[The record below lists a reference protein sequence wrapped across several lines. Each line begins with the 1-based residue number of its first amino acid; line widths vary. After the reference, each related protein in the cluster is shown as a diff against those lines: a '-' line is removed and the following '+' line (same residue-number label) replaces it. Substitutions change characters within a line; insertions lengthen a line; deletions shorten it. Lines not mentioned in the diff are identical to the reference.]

1 MKLRIIFIF
10 MCCVFILKSQ
20 ELYNKDSLGNQI
32 FSLENST
39 SKVDKMLD
47 LLSNNKISINN
58 EDALEI
64 ATYALKVSKDVN
76 YRKGEIRSLEKLGSV
91 YYRLNN
97 FIKSTSYFKESLA
110 ISKKINYQAGIATNY
125 RHLGTLKHEKGFF
138 KEGLVL
144 LRKALQI
151 HISNKDSLKITSCYN
166 RISVFYR
173 ESLDLDSALIYS
185 SIALGLANQFND
197 TSLMSSC
204 FRNRATIYLLSE
216 DFKQSEEYFKKT
228 LKLQEISSSEREFI
242 FTKIKYSTLLIKTK
256 KHKEALHYLTTAL
269 ESTKRIKYL
278 KLLPVI
284 YENISLAQYADGQYK
299 NAFDSYNKFY
309 SIQKKLLYERENSK
323 NILSDRIKLEN
334 QINQKEIDFEKLRVK
349 NIQKLTIIFIL
360 IILSFISFF
369 MFSILKKRRISEILY
384 HQKHQAAKEII
395 DQYEKID
402 NWIAKELH
410 DDIGGSVSA
419 IRLKLS
425 KTEEEVRKTFD
436 QHMKKGGK
444 EVEVDIDRYIML
456 NKSLRHEIE
465 NLSEVHNNIR
475 NLSHNLVPVSFED
488 QVFSSLLKSKISDR
502 FPEDMNLTFQIYPEE
517 KLSKIDSD
525 LKFNVYRILQ
535 SVSSNIILHS
545 KAKNVSLQLV
555 GHNNHLT
562 IIAEDDGV
570 GFDPKIKKD
579 GLGLS
584 LINKRV
590 LLFDGK
596 IHIDSQKGIG
606 STIIIDLPYKTIQ
619 DSKYKV

>member
-10 MCCVFILKSQ
+10 LCCVFILKSQ
-20 ELYNKDSLGNQI
+20 ESKNIDSLINHVY
-32 FSLENST
+32 SLENNT
-39 SKVDKMLD
+39 EKVDKILD
-47 LLSNNKISINN
+47 LFSYLNNNFNNEIAFEIANYSLKISK
-58 EDALEI
+58 EI
-64 ATYALKVSKDVN
+64 KYK
-76 YRKGEIRSLEKLGSV
+76 KGEILSLEKLGRV
-91 YYRLNN
+91 YYRYNN
-97 FIKSTSYFKESLA
+97 FTRAKFYYDESLKLS
-110 ISKKINYQAGIATNY
+110 IEIDDQKMIATNY
-125 RHLGTLKHEKGFF
+125 RHLGALKHEKGFF
-138 KEGLVL
+138 KEGVDL
-144 LRKALQI
+144 LRKALRI
-151 HISNKDSLKITSCYN
+151 HISFKDSLYITSCYN

-173 ESLDLDSALIYS
+173 ESKELDSALFYS
-185 SIALGLANQFND
+185 NKAIILSNQLNFHN
-197 TSLMSSC
+197 LKSSC
-204 FRNRATIYLLSE
+204 FRNLAIIYLIKE
-216 DFKQSEEYFKKT
+216 DYNQSEEYFKKT
-228 LKLQEISSSEREFI
+228 LKLQEISSSLRELT
-242 FTKIKYSTLLIKTK
+242 FTKIKYAILLIKTK
-256 KHKEALHYLTTAL
+256 RHKEALHYLTTAL
-269 ESTKRIKYL
+269 ESTNRIRYL

-299 NAFDSYNKFY
+299 NAYDSYNKFY
-309 SIQKKLLYERENSK
+309 SIQKELRYERENSEK
-323 NILSDRIKLEN
+323 ILSDRIKLEN

-349 NIQKLTIIFIL
+349 NIQKLTIIIIL
-360 IILSFISFF
+360 IVLSIISFF

-444 EVEVDIDRYIML
+444 EIEVDIDRYILL

-590 LLFDGK
+590 ILFDGK